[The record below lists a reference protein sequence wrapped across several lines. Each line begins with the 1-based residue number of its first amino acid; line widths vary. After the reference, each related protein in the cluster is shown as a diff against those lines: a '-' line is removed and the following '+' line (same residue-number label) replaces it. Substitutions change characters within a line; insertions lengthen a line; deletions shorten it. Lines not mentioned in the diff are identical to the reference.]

1 MLVVSSRPLTLQTDL
16 GVDFGLFYLCS
27 NPSHWGKLC
36 FLSTPDGE
44 NCGLIKN
51 LAVTGLVSTHR
62 RESSLVESLILSGME
77 SLESVPLH
85 SINGMSKVFLNGAWV
100 GACRD
105 GGSFADELRS
115 LRRRKLLHVE
125 VCSSNP
131 WKFLP
136 KINLWIYR
144 YIRFFLTELLK
155 LIRFFYFIAASCLM
169 LLGFRKR
176 LSLVISL
183 PAIFI
188 LFSLLFLQIRCL
200 DLARWRSN
208 GTRIN
213 KKCGC
218 SPTGGE
224 S

>member
-144 YIRFFLTELLK
+144 YIRFFFNGVTEINSIFLFYCCIMSHVIGIQK
-155 LIRFFYFIAASCLM
+155 TSFSRYFFTCDLHSF
-169 LLGFRKR
+169 
-176 LSLVISL
+176 LVIVS
-183 PAIFI
+183 
-188 LFSLLFLQIRCL
+188 
-200 DLARWRSN
+200 
-208 GTRIN
+208 
-213 KKCGC
+213 
-218 SPTGGE
+218 
-224 S
+224 

>member
-144 YIRFFLTELLK
+144 YIRFFFNGVTEINSIFLFYCCIMSHVIGIQK
-155 LIRFFYFIAASCLM
+155 TPFSRYFFTCDLHSF
-169 LLGFRKR
+169 
-176 LSLVISL
+176 LVIVS
-183 PAIFI
+183 
-188 LFSLLFLQIRCL
+188 
-200 DLARWRSN
+200 
-208 GTRIN
+208 
-213 KKCGC
+213 
-218 SPTGGE
+218 
-224 S
+224 